1 MVINKQLKMLSLNS
15 EITEENKLL
24 GYKKSMIKIRK
35 NLSLIKKIQETN
47 YKKISFHQKAK
58 MSFKI

>member
-1 MVINKQLKMLSLNS
+1 
-15 EITEENKLL
+15 
-24 GYKKSMIKIRK
+24 MIKIRK

-47 YKKISFHQKAK
+47 YKKIRFHQKAK